1 MNSKDIAD
9 DEQPFSF
16 LVKVGHVS
24 SNPVS
29 IILEADEKE
38 REGLAKLWKIES
50 VTSLKA
56 DVKTSRWK
64 RDGLRISGSFVGEL
78 VQNCVVSL
86 KPISTKIED
95 EFFSHFVPDT
105 SKLARRDN
113 IQNGELI
120 IDVEGP
126 DIPDTFSGNTIDIAA
141 VVSEFAAMAIDPY
154 PRDPEAEIEEKFKS
168 DSGQDDA
175 APSPFAA
182 LAAIK
187 SELK

>member
-1 MNSKDIAD
+1 MNLKDIPD
-9 DEQPFSF
+9 EEQPFSF

-29 IILEADEKE
+29 ITLEADEKE
-38 REGLAKLWKIES
+38 REGLAKIWKIVS
-50 VTSLKA
+50 VKSLKA
-56 DVKTSRWK
+56 EIRTSRWK
-64 RDGLRISGSFVGEL
+64 RDGLRISGQFVGEL
-78 VQNCVVSL
+78 VQDCVVSL

-95 EFFSHFVPDT
+95 EFVAHFVPDT
-105 SKLARRDN
+105 SKLARQDN
-113 IQNGELI
+113 LQNGELI

-126 DIPDTFSGNTIDIAA
+126 DIPDTFSGNTIDIAV

-154 PRDPEAEIEEKFKS
+154 PRDPDAEIDEKFQS
-168 DSGQDDA
+168 RSGDDDKV
-175 APSPFAA
+175 PSAFAA